1 MKLKKLFII
10 VTLLNFGLLQSA
22 PALFGPGSLDEK
34 LKAVNAIFDDIQKN
48 GHLSR
53 DNFDFAV
60 KVLNELKGDNDLGNK
75 IDSTA
80 HYRDFLA
87 NKGFLPQGEDIKFAK
102 ASTNFHANIDQKLA
116 MLNKYLESPDPEGIT
131 TQKAEQIN
139 KINQFLKLGLYALS
153 LSELTEAKDILYAL
167 RSDTELLEA
176 VDSNDVIRKY
186 LIDKGLYPKDKAM
199 LSGYQARNAFRAYL
213 EEKLKPMLEQ
223 LKFENKLA
231 AGHDLDK
238 EYDKDQLVAEI
249 SRLNKRL
256 DDLRADNKDLQDKS
270 NAQQREI
277 NHLKILLQSYGVDL

>member
-1 MKLKKLFII
+1 MKLKKLLII
-10 VTLLNFGLLQSA
+10 VTFLNFGFLQSA
-22 PALFGPGSLDEK
+22 PDLFGPGSLDEK

-60 KVLNELKGDNDLGNK
+60 KVLNDLKGDNDLSNK

-131 TQKAEQIN
+131 TDKAEQIN
-139 KINQFLKLGLYALS
+139 KINQFLKLKLYELS

-176 VDSNDVIRKY
+176 IDSNDVIRKY

-213 EEKLKPMLEQ
+213 EEKLRPILEQ
-223 LKFENKLA
+223 LKVENKLA

-256 DDLRADNKDLQDKS
+256 VDLQADNKALSDKS
-270 NAQQREI
+270 KAQEREV